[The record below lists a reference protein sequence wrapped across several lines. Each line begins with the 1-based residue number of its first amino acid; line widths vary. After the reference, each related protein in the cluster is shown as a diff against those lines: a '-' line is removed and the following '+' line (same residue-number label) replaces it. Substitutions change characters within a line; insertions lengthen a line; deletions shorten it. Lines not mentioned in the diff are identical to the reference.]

1 MNIKQ
6 ASDASGVP
14 SRNIRYY
21 EQEGLLCPSRNPEND
36 YRIYTD
42 RDVHTLKLI
51 RALRM
56 LDMPLEDI
64 RAVLQGRFP
73 WPLPPADR
81 QNGCNSEPGN
91 WRALFVFVPNC
102 SKRMKRSLSWTWTP
116 G

>member
-56 LDMPLEDI
+56 LDMPLRI
-64 RAVLQGRFP
+64 SVPCCMGRFP
-73 WPLPPADR
+73 WPPPADR